1 MWKRRLPES
10 PRTCSNMRFFSLVI
24 ISATLLAGGIRAN
37 AQIPGQGPLSG
48 LAAPAETTF
57 EGTYQEGFE
66 NITALM
72 ERFDGRGNVSLMKLG
87 RVAMTMGK
95 TVGKAG
101 SAWTRKVAKAFKRVG
116 VVYMLDYG
124 DSRPELKDE
133 IETAVKRNLS
143 PENLVRRSGEGSF
156 AFDETYGE
164 VSEDGT
170 HVSDL
175 VIILYGQTVVAL
187 KGTVLESDVD
197 RIIRRLNKQL

>member
-1 MWKRRLPES
+1 MRLLHLAIL
-10 PRTCSNMRFFSLVI
+10 TT
-24 ISATLLAGGIRAN
+24 TLLAIGIRAN

-48 LAAPAETTF
+48 LAAPAETPF
-57 EGTYQEGFE
+57 DGTYQEGFE
-66 NITALM
+66 NITEVM
-72 ERFDGRGNVSLMKLG
+72 ERYDGRGNVSLMKLG

-133 IETAVKRNLS
+133 IETAVKRNLR
-143 PENLVRRSGEGSF
+143 PENLVRRNGEGTF

-164 VSEDGT
+164 VSEDGA

>member
-1 MWKRRLPES
+1 MRL
-10 PRTCSNMRFFSLVI
+10 LH
-24 ISATLLAGGIRAN
+24 LAILTTVLAIGIRAN

-48 LAAPAETTF
+48 LAAPAETPF
-57 EGTYQEGFE
+57 DGTYQEGFE
-66 NITALM
+66 NITAVM
-72 ERFDGRGNVSLMKLG
+72 ERYDGRGNVSLMKLG

-133 IETAVKRNLS
+133 IETAVKRNLK
-143 PENLVRRSGEGSF
+143 PENLVRRNGEGSF

-164 VSEDGT
+164 VSDDGA

>member
-1 MWKRRLPES
+1 MRLF
-10 PRTCSNMRFFSLVI
+10 RVLILTT
-24 ISATLLAGGIRAN
+24 ALLAIGIRAN

-48 LAAPAETTF
+48 LAAPSEAPF

-72 ERFDGRGNVSLMKLG
+72 ERYDGRGNVSLMKLG

-133 IETAVKRNLS
+133 IETAVKRNLRS
-143 PENLVRRSGEGSF
+143 ENLVRRNGEGSF

-164 VSEDGT
+164 VSEDGA

>member
-1 MWKRRLPES
+1 
-10 PRTCSNMRFFSLVI
+10 MRFFSLVI

>member
-1 MWKRRLPES
+1 MRLF
-10 PRTCSNMRFFSLVI
+10 RVI
-24 ISATLLAGGIRAN
+24 IVTAALFAAGILAN
-37 AQIPGQGPLSG
+37 AQIPGQGALAG
-48 LAAPAETTF
+48 LEAPAAAPF
-57 EGTYQEGFE
+57 EGTYEEGFE

-72 ERFDGRGNVSLMKLG
+72 ERYDGRGNVTLMKLG

-124 DSRPELKDE
+124 DSRPELKEE
-133 IETAVKRNLS
+133 IETGVKRNLR
-143 PENLVRRSGEGSF
+143 PENLVRRGGEGSIS
-156 AFDETYGE
+156 FDETYGE
-164 VSEDGT
+164 VSEDGS

-175 VIILYGQTVVAL
+175 VIILYGQSVVAL

>member
-1 MWKRRLPES
+1 MRLLHLAIL
-10 PRTCSNMRFFSLVI
+10 TT
-24 ISATLLAGGIRAN
+24 TLLAIGIRAN

-48 LAAPAETTF
+48 LAAPAETPF
-57 EGTYQEGFE
+57 DGTYQEGFE
-66 NITALM
+66 NITAVM
-72 ERFDGRGNVSLMKLG
+72 ERYDGRGNVSLMKLG

-95 TVGKAG
+95 TVDKAG

-133 IETAVKRNLS
+133 IETAVKRNLR
-143 PENLVRRSGEGSF
+143 PENLVRRNGEGSF

-164 VSEDGT
+164 VSEDGA

>member
-1 MWKRRLPES
+1 MRLLHLAIL
-10 PRTCSNMRFFSLVI
+10 TT
-24 ISATLLAGGIRAN
+24 TLLAIGIRAN
-37 AQIPGQGPLSG
+37 AQIPGQGPLTG
-48 LAAPAETTF
+48 LAAPAETPF

-72 ERFDGRGNVSLMKLG
+72 ERYDGRGNVSLMKLG

-133 IETAVKRNLS
+133 IETGVKRNLR
-143 PENLVRRSGEGSF
+143 PENLVRRNGEGSF

-164 VSEDGT
+164 VSEDGA

>member
-1 MWKRRLPES
+1 MRLLHLAIL
-10 PRTCSNMRFFSLVI
+10 TT
-24 ISATLLAGGIRAN
+24 TLLAIGIRAN

-48 LAAPAETTF
+48 LAAPAETPF
-57 EGTYQEGFE
+57 DGTYQEGFE

-72 ERFDGRGNVSLMKLG
+72 ERYDGRGNVSLMKLG

-133 IETAVKRNLS
+133 IETAVKRNLR
-143 PENLVRRSGEGSF
+143 PENLVRRNGEGFF

-164 VSEDGT
+164 VSDDGA